1 MVGSRDF
8 TGLSASLGGFL
19 RPAQGWFVSLSG
31 SRAERAPAQEELFA
45 DGPHAATRAFE
56 VGDATLDSEVSWS
69 ADLTAHFSTDT
80 LDVDAHA
87 FVVRYDGFIDL
98 RPTGA
103 EEDDLPVFAF
113 LQTDATFHGF
123 EIEASLAAWT
133 DGARTLRLEAGADYV
148 RGKSDLG
155 PPARIPPWS
164 LTGRAILED
173 AAWSVSAEVRRV
185 GDQNRITPFE
195 LATDGYTMVNAQVS
209 VRPFAAREFR
219 IFLDGRNLGN
229 VEAREH
235 VSFLKDLAPL
245 PGRNVRA
252 GFSYRF

>member
-1 MVGSRDF
+1 
-8 TGLSASLGGFL
+8 
-19 RPAQGWFVSLSG
+19 
-31 SRAERAPAQEELFA
+31 
-45 DGPHAATRAFE
+45 
-56 VGDATLDSEVSWS
+56 
-69 ADLTAHFSTDT
+69 
-80 LDVDAHA
+80 
-87 FVVRYDGFIDL
+87 
-98 RPTGA
+98 
-103 EEDDLPVFAF
+103 
-113 LQTDATFHGF
+113 
-123 EIEASLAAWT
+123 
-133 DGARTLRLEAGADYV
+133 
-148 RGKSDLG
+148 
-155 PPARIPPWS
+155 